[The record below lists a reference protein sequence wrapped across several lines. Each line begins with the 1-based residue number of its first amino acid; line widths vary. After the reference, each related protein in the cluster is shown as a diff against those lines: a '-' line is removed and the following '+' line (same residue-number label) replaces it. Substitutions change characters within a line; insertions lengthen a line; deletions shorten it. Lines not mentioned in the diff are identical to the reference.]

1 MHKYFPEWFLLV
13 SKLRLSPSATT
24 TPSFFHVICGV
35 GFPVALQWNVAL
47 APSITLWS
55 SGVVIRL
62 GGTEINKYLY
72 VINVQFWYTFFT
84 ESHLLVREMCEVYCY
99 QKIGT
104 TGYLLPQAHVFRF
117 CLTAPFLGTAAF
129 CPINSLL
136 RKNTWNPCTNN
147 KLVSWISKL
156 LFPFISLFL
165 YSHCTSR

>member
-24 TPSFFHVICGV
+24 SPSFSHVICGV

-117 CLTAPFLGTAAF
+117 CLTAPCFGH
-129 CPINSLL
+129 SRLL
-136 RKNTWNPCTNN
+136 PYQQ
-147 KLVSWISKL
+147 
-156 LFPFISLFL
+156 PFKEKHLKPL
-165 YSHCTSR
+165 CK

>member
-13 SKLRLSPSATT
+13 SKLRLSPSSTT
-24 TPSFFHVICGV
+24 SPSFFHVICGV

-47 APSITLWS
+47 DPSITLWS

-117 CLTAPFLGTAAF
+117 CLTAPFFGH
-129 CPINSLL
+129 SHLL
-136 RKNTWNPCTNN
+136 PYQQ
-147 KLVSWISKL
+147 
-156 LFPFISLFL
+156 PFKEKHLKPL
-165 YSHCTSR
+165 CK